1 MSDQAVISNNL
12 DTPLSH
18 LTSRTEA
25 MTKDQKMSIIFEM
38 ARFLASQHDLET
50 MFSEFLSC
58 LVENFEPADAGVLLL
73 CDSSC
78 ERLVVEAA
86 QGYDLDALRRI
97 HLSPGE
103 ATSGRAFQN
112 GRVELYP
119 TAESVAQARANM
131 TPDNQEMF
139 AKATQGLKQP
149 QSVISM
155 PLITAQNKV
164 GVLMLENRHQPISF
178 TPADLPFLQDV
189 AELIALAIENARLGR
204 ELQVAQALSEA
215 NRLKA
220 ELISILAHEMRTPL
234 TSIKGYSTA
243 LLMEESNFSPEV
255 QREFLQI
262 VDDECDVL
270 QSLIHDLLE
279 SSIIDAGL
287 LRIEPQPVRLPR
299 LAESV
304 VSDIAHHTRKHRL
317 VLDYPQDFPIVDA
330 DPQRIVQ
337 VLRNLLDNAVK
348 YSPDG
353 GLIVVRG
360 EVHEE
365 EVVISVADQGVGLA
379 PEDLNRLFEKF
390 FRVRSG
396 LGHHVVG
403 SGLGLP
409 VSRAIVESH
418 GGRIWAESQVGQGTT
433 LCFTI
438 PLKGLSQELTEKK
451 DAPDE

>member
-18 LTSRTEA
+18 LTSPAEA

-50 MFSEFLSC
+50 MFSEFLSW
-58 LVENFEPADAGVLLL
+58 LVLNFGPADAGVLLL

-119 TAESVAQARANM
+119 TAESIVAARANM

-178 TPADLPFLQDV
+178 APADLPFLQDV
-189 AELIALAIENARLGR
+189 AELIALR
-204 ELQVAQALSEA
+204 
-215 NRLKA
+215 
-220 ELISILAHEMRTPL
+220 
-234 TSIKGYSTA
+234 
-243 LLMEESNFSPEV
+243 FSA
-255 QREFLQI
+255 
-262 VDDECDVL
+262 
-270 QSLIHDLLE
+270 
-279 SSIIDAGL
+279 SSC
-287 LRIEPQPVRLPR
+287 
-299 LAESV
+299 
-304 VSDIAHHTRKHRL
+304 
-317 VLDYPQDFPIVDA
+317 
-330 DPQRIVQ
+330 
-337 VLRNLLDNAVK
+337 
-348 YSPDG
+348 
-353 GLIVVRG
+353 
-360 EVHEE
+360 
-365 EVVISVADQGVGLA
+365 
-379 PEDLNRLFEKF
+379 
-390 FRVRSG
+390 RS
-396 LGHHVVG
+396 
-403 SGLGLP
+403 
-409 VSRAIVESH
+409 
-418 GGRIWAESQVGQGTT
+418 
-433 LCFTI
+433 
-438 PLKGLSQELTEKK
+438 
-451 DAPDE
+451 